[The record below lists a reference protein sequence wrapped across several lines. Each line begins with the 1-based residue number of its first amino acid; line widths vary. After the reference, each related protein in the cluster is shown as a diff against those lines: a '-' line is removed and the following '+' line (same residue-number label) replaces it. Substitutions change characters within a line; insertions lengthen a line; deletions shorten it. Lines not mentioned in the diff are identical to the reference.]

1 MKSNKDK
8 FQNNFKDDK
17 SYTNWIHHIEEFFS
31 KNDLDINWIENFE
44 IFCLRYNL
52 NIKHLKAILN
62 DPKVI
67 PMIRGKSFEFT
78 AKDYVSTILSE
89 KYYVTN
95 PRLNAQ
101 TGLNDIDVSIINQ
114 SNGKKYSV
122 ECKLAKKGS
131 FRLNRGKNPYI
142 EVKCMRSRTL
152 GENAAL
158 QRSKLTGIPFEALMV
173 RNDQY
178 IAKDLDLVIT
188 SIANAFF
195 QTDTDGLFYWF
206 PPPEAQLFLEKLGIS
221 NQNDAFSKMYV
232 AKSKHLA
239 ANQINQVK
247 CTRQKCKDLN
257 CSFIP
262 NYPKIYFDNFTG
274 QPLDPWVSMDNI
286 ESLLD

>member
-1 MKSNKDK
+1 VNKK
-8 FQNNFKDDK
+8 FTDGASGN
-17 SYTNWIHHIEEFFS
+17 NWINDIEYFFER
-31 KNDLDINWIENFE
+31 NDLDINWIKNFE

-52 NIKHLKAILN
+52 NIKHLKDILN

-78 AKDYVSTILSE
+78 VKDYVSEILSE
-89 KYYVTN
+89 EYLVTN

-101 TGLNDIDVSIINQ
+101 TGLNDIDVSIINK
-114 SNGKKYSV
+114 STGKKYSV

-131 FRLNRGKNPYI
+131 FRLNKAKNPYI

-158 QRSKLTGIPFEALMV
+158 QKSKLIGIPVAALMIH
-173 RNDQY
+173 NDQY
-178 IAKDLDLVIT
+178 IPKEFDLVIT

-195 QTDTDGLFYWF
+195 ETDTDGLFYWS
-206 PPPEAQLFLEKLGIS
+206 PPPAANLFLEQLGVS
-221 NQNDAFSKMYV
+221 NQNDAFYKMYV

-239 ANQINQVK
+239 ANEINQVK
-247 CTRQKCKDLN
+247 CTRQKCTDLN

-262 NYPKIYFDNFTG
+262 NYPKIYFDSFTG
-274 QPLDPWVSMDNI
+274 NPLAPWVPLDNI